1 MTGVTAPSGITDG
14 LTLRYISR
22 GPARSLSVMVASP
35 AATAMDGEAP
45 TMRTVSSTSAVVS
58 SAGVR
63 VKEAV
68 AEELP
73 AGTTIWN

>member
-1 MTGVTAPSGITDG
+1 
-14 LTLRYISR
+14 
-22 GPARSLSVMVASP
+22 MVASP